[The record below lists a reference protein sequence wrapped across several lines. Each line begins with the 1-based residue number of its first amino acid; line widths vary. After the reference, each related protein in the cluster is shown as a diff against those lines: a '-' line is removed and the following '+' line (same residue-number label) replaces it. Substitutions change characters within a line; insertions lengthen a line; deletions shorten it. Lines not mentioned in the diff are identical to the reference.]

1 MSRPRVGVLA
11 LPVAVYENFLKFID
25 SGGVCASCIP
35 SLTMNEEK
43 GGTIMGSDTAAGTSA
58 NIILEEISRQ
68 LEIFAVDIV
77 LVAPVH
83 AKLFQSFKLTSIME
97 GSRGTN
103 GTSICRHKCKKCFCT
118 IIKTWNQ

>member
-68 LEIFAVDIV
+68 LEIFAVDIFWSHPSTQNYFN
-77 LVAPVH
+77 LLNLPP
-83 AKLFQSFKLTSIME
+83 S
-97 GSRGTN
+97 
-103 GTSICRHKCKKCFCT
+103 
-118 IIKTWNQ
+118 